1 MTLRQKIE
9 NILLNS
15 YMTLNISE
23 FRQEVLDE
31 IMNEIDKEI
40 IKEIKDYQNEMS
52 EYE

>member
-1 MTLRQKIE
+1 MESPGGHPLF
-9 NILLNS
+9 S
-15 YMTLNISE
+15 SMM
-23 FRQEVLDE
+23 DE